1 MDRMQNGMM
10 TMAYRTIA
18 VMGAMTLAGM
28 ATAPAS
34 AQAGPPTF
42 ANIFADHAVLQRDRS
57 IAVWGRASART
68 SVTVT
73 LAGRSAATRSDA
85 QGRWRATLPAMP
97 AGTGHTL
104 TVRAGTAG
112 TTLSDIA
119 VGDVYLCGGQ
129 SNMEF
134 PARLSTNAWGGV
146 ASAIDPD
153 LRFVTIPKDTQPAP
167 LDDLAKPATWRAIG
181 PETVGEASAVCYYM
195 ARSLKQHLKVP
206 VGFVT
211 AAWGGTTI
219 QGWIGA
225 ASLKTVPAYAAGVAA
240 VQQLAAAPA
249 AARAAED
256 RRQEAWWDAH
266 DPAAAAQRAWARPD
280 FDDSR
285 WPVMT
290 PSGSWKDAGV
300 PALAAFDGVGW
311 FRTTVDLTEAQA
323 RDANLLQLGPID
335 TYDTAWVN
343 GVRVGGG
350 STAWVWRDYAVPA
363 GVLHAG
369 RNVIAV
375 RVLSGGAG
383 GGLTGQPA
391 NRGIKTA
398 TGAFIPLTP
407 AWRYQVG
414 MAARGLS
421 IPPAPWDVPVS
432 LTTLYNGMI
441 APLGRYGFKLVAW
454 YQGESNVGAA
464 ADYATLLP
472 LMMADWRRTLGQPT
486 LPMLVVQ
493 LANYGAVAV
502 QPANSASAALRD
514 VQAKAVRAD
523 GHAGLAVTIDVGDR
537 TDIHPTQKTV
547 VGERLARAARAVA
560 YAEPLSPGG
569 PEAVA
574 VRRQG
579 DDLIVDF
586 RDAAGGL
593 RTYSSGTAIGFEA
606 CDDQTCRFVDG
617 QPDGAR
623 IVLRGANRPG
633 TTRVRYAWADAPYVN
648 LYSADDLPAVPF
660 ELGIR

>member
-1 MDRMQNGMM
+1 MV
-10 TMAYRTIA
+10 AIA
-18 VMGAMTLAGM
+18 AATLTVAGA
-28 ATAPAS
+28 APAM
-34 AQAGPPTF
+34 AQAAPPTF
-42 ANIFADHAVLQRDRS
+42 AHIFADHAVLQRDRP
-57 IAVWGRASART
+57 IAVWGRAAPRT
-68 SVTVT
+68 AVTVT
-73 LAGRSAATRSDA
+73 LAGRSVTARTSG
-85 QGRWRATLPAMP
+85 QGRWRVTFPAMP

-104 TVRAGTAG
+104 TVRAGTAA
-112 TTLSDIA
+112 TSFADIA

-153 LRFVTIPKDTQPAP
+153 LRFVTIPKETQPAP
-167 LDDLAKPATWRAIG
+167 LDDLAKPAMWRAIG
-181 PETVGEASAVCYYM
+181 PDTVGEASAVCYYM

-225 ASLKTVPAYAAGVAA
+225 PSLRTVPAYAAGVAA
-240 VQQLAAAPA
+240 VQQLATDPA
-249 AARAAED
+249 AARATEE

-266 DPAAAAQRAWARPD
+266 DPAAATQRAWARPD

-290 PSGSWKDAGV
+290 PTGSWKDAGI
-300 PALAAFDGVGW
+300 PAFAAFDGVGW

-323 RDANLLQLGPID
+323 RDANLLQLGPVD
-335 TYDTAWVN
+335 TFDTTWVN

-350 STAWVWRDYAVPA
+350 STAWVWRDYTVPA
-363 GVLHAG
+363 GVFRAG

-398 TGAFIPLTP
+398 SGAFIPLTA

-421 IPPAPWDVPVS
+421 IPAAPWDVPVS

-441 APLGRYGFKLVAW
+441 APLAGYGFKLAAW

-464 ADYATLLP
+464 DEYATLLP

-493 LANYGAVAV
+493 LANYGAVAT

-514 VQAKAVRAD
+514 VQAKVARAD
-523 GHAGLAVTIDVGDR
+523 GHAGLAVSIDVGDR

-560 YAEPLSPGG
+560 YGEPIAPGG

-574 VRRQG
+574 ATRQG
-579 DDLIVDF
+579 EDLIVDF
-586 RDAAGGL
+586 RDATGGL
-593 RTYSSGTAIGFEA
+593 RTYSSATAIGFEA
-606 CDDQTCRFVDG
+606 CDDQACRFVDG
-617 QPDGAR
+617 TPDGTR
-623 IVLRGANRPG
+623 VILRGANRPG
-633 TTRVRYAWADAPYVN
+633 VTRVRYAWADSPYVN

-660 ELGIR
+660 ELRIR